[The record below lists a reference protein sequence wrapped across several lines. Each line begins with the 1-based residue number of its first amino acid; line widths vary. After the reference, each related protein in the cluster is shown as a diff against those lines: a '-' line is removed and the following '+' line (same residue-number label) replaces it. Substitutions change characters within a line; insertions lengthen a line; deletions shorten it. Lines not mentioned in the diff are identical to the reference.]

1 MRSIDAPR
9 LQPTAPWGR
18 CSLHQSLA
26 HHIAKDQVDGVLGN
40 RSVHSIPNLLAGA
53 AVLGSLEKSLL
64 DEADVF
70 GPEDRHGSGRGLL
83 EQHFRQVPSLFH
95 SLSGQRAFQA
105 RAQRE
110 PAVVTLGTN
119 WTIRPVGVCGTGRE
133 LILDPFRAAQYAGAR
148 AFGPS

>member
-26 HHIAKDQVDGVLGN
+26 HHVAKDQVDGVLGN

-70 GPEDRHGSGRGLL
+70 GPEDRHGVRSEPPRAA
-83 EQHFRQVPSLFH
+83 PSLAPWPLPFAPWAH
-95 SLSGQRAFQA
+95 SSAEAVLRELLYEGHERLFKLPEIIYRSGQHILSLF
-105 RAQRE
+105 
-110 PAVVTLGTN
+110 LGVKDDRLFITE
-119 WTIRPVGVCGTGRE
+119 V
-133 LILDPFRAAQYAGAR
+133 L
-148 AFGPS
+148 